1 MTPLDATAFLLLV
14 VATLLVLLVSGNN
27 AQASIGN
34 LIGAK
39 VVRTRTALMLE
50 VAGVSLGLL
59 FQGTRMS
66 TAAANLAKGLSSQ
79 TVLLVLTITLVLFT
93 IAHFA
98 RLPLS
103 LTHTLPALL
112 AGVALAFN
120 SYFFFM
126 ILAWMAAPAAALVA
140 TPLIARLASRPGA
153 NDFWAKI
160 QVYKALLI
168 LVSFLFAFTLG
179 ANTIGLIVAVE
190 GFGGLAVPLA
200 VAGVVVGTFFLSAG
214 EIRRVTSDLF
224 ELGYSNAMSSM
235 LTSAVLV
242 EASTLIGI
250 PMANTMVQNTA
261 VFGVG
266 LSYKTR
272 FFSARPFFLV
282 ALSWIVFPA
291 AGVAAGALIGAAGNL
306 L

>member
-1 MTPLDATAFLLLV
+1 VDAVGLLLLV
-14 VATLLVLLVSGNN
+14 VATLLIVVVSGNN

-39 VVRTRTALMLE
+39 VVRPRTALSIE
-50 VAGVSLGLL
+50 IVGVSLGLL
-59 FQGTRMS
+59 FQGNNMA
-66 TAAANLAKGLSSQ
+66 TAAKNLARGVSSE
-79 TVLLVLTITLVLFT
+79 TILVVLTLTLALFVV
-93 IAHFA
+93 AHFA

-112 AGVALAFN
+112 VGVAFAFTP
-120 SYFFFM
+120 YFFLM

-140 TPLIARLASRPGA
+140 TPLIARLAAKPGA
-153 NDFWAKI
+153 NQFWDKI
-160 QVYKALLI
+160 EVYKALLI
-168 LVSFLFAFTLG
+168 IVSFMFAFTLG

-190 GFGGLAVPLA
+190 GFGGFAVPLA
-200 VAGVVVGTFFLSAG
+200 IVGVVVGTFFLSAG

-224 ELGYSNAMSSM
+224 DLGYSNAMSSM
-235 LTSAVLV
+235 LTSAILV
-242 EASTLIGI
+242 EASTLVGI

-261 VFGVG
+261 VFGAG
-266 LSYKTR
+266 ISYKTK
-272 FFSARPFFLV
+272 FFSAKPFFLV

-291 AGVAAGALIGAAGNL
+291 AGIAAGALISL

>member
-1 MTPLDATAFLLLV
+1 MDVTTLLLLAV
-14 VATLLVLLVSGNN
+14 STLLILLVAGNN
-27 AQASIGN
+27 AQASVGN

-39 VVRTRTALMLE
+39 VVRTRTALVIE
-50 VAGVSLGLL
+50 VVGVSLGL
-59 FQGTRMS
+59 FVQGTSM
-66 TAAANLAKGLSSQ
+66 TKAAANLARGLSSH
-79 TVLLVLTITLVLFT
+79 TVLLVLTITLALFAV
-93 IAHFA
+93 AHFA

-112 AGVALAFN
+112 AGVALAFT

-140 TPLIARLASRPGA
+140 TPLVARLASRPGA

-160 QVYKALLI
+160 EAYKALLI

-200 VAGVVVGTFFLSAG
+200 VAGVVLGTFFLSAG
-214 EIRRVTSDLF
+214 EIRRVTSDMF
-224 ELGYSNAMSSM
+224 DLGYSNATSSM

-242 EASTLIGI
+242 EASTLVGI

-261 VFGVG
+261 VFGAG
-266 LSYKTR
+266 LSYKTK
-272 FFSARPFFLV
+272 FFSAKPFALV

-291 AGVAAGALIGAAGNL
+291 VGIAAGVLISVAGGLP
-306 L
+306 

>member
-1 MTPLDATAFLLLV
+1 VDVIGPLLLA
-14 VATLLVLLVSGNN
+14 VATLLIILVSGNN

-34 LIGAK
+34 LIGAR
-39 VVRTRTALMLE
+39 VVKTRTALMVE
-50 VAGVSLGLL
+50 VVGVSLGLL
-59 FQGTRMS
+59 FQGTSME
-66 TAAANLAKGLSSQ
+66 TAASHLANGLSSQ
-79 TVLLVLTITLVLFT
+79 TVLIVLTITLGLFVL
-93 IAHFA
+93 AHYA

-112 AGVALAFN
+112 AGVALAFTP
-120 SYFFFM
+120 YFFFM
-126 ILAWMAAPAAALVA
+126 ILAWMAAPTAALLA
-140 TPLIARLASRPGA
+140 TPLIARLASKPGT

-160 QVYKALLI
+160 EVYKALLL

-179 ANTIGLIVAVE
+179 ANTIGLVVAVE
-190 GFGGLAVPLA
+190 GFGGLAIPLA
-200 VAGVVVGTFFLSAG
+200 IAGVVVGTFFLSAG

-242 EASTLIGI
+242 EASTLLGI

-261 VFGVG
+261 VFGAGV
-266 LSYKTR
+266 SYKTK
-272 FFSARPFFLV
+272 FFSAKPFFLV

-291 AGVAAGALIGAAGNL
+291 AGIAAGVLIGRA
-306 L
+306 

>member
-1 MTPLDATAFLLLV
+1 MDVTGLLLLA
-14 VATLLVLLVSGNN
+14 VATLLILLVSGNN

-39 VVRTRTALMLE
+39 VVRTKTALAIEM
-50 VAGVSLGLL
+50 VGVSSGLL
-59 FQGTRMS
+59 FQGTSMT
-66 TAAANLAKGLSSQ
+66 TAAANLAKGLPTQ
-79 TVLLVLTITLVLFT
+79 TVLLVLSITLVLFT
-93 IAHFA
+93 VAHFA

-112 AGVALAFN
+112 AGVALAFTP
-120 SYFFFM
+120 YFFLM
-126 ILAWMAAPAAALVA
+126 ILLWMAAPAAALVA
-140 TPLIARLASRPGA
+140 TPLIARLAAKPGA

-160 QVYKALLI
+160 EVYKALLI
-168 LVSFLFAFTLG
+168 LVSFMFAFTLG

-200 VAGVVVGTFFLSAG
+200 VAGVVAGTVFLSSG

-242 EASTLIGI
+242 EASTLVGI

-261 VFGVG
+261 VFGAG

-272 FFSARPFFLV
+272 FFSAKPFALV

-291 AGVAAGALIGAAGNL
+291 AGIAAGVLISMAGNL
-306 L
+306 